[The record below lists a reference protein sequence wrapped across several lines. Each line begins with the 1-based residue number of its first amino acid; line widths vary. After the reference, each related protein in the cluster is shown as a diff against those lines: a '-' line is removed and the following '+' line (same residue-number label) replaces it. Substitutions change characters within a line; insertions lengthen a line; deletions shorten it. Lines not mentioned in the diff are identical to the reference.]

1 MFLVRVF
8 EPPLMV
14 FRCHVSCVPLGCRI
28 QAALVFPFPLKTPR
42 ISPRRR
48 LCPRYSLSSK
58 LLQVFLSFL
67 PLLLV
72 LQPWKKESLA
82 DGILSW
88 IVEFLLC

>member
-1 MFLVRVF
+1 
-8 EPPLMV
+8 
-14 FRCHVSCVPLGCRI
+14 
-28 QAALVFPFPLKTPR
+28 
-42 ISPRRR
+42 
-48 LCPRYSLSSK
+48 